1 MLDVK
6 KTMRGG
12 YVIAAVLLAGLL
24 FELAGGISYGD
35 GGTRGVLHMI
45 DVVMS
50 TIYFL
55 LFLLVPVWLGYKK
68 WTACFVAYGV
78 LFGVVGVMGMLGY
91 LGYGFLM
98 RGISFLYFLLIA
110 PFSAVIENIAL
121 SWHMYYSADRI
132 MLIVPLAAYFLAM
145 VFYIVGTILRAHE
158 RALHYSLMR
167 LDSRYEYRMPL
178 EETFEEKHTA

>member
-1 MLDVK
+1 MK

-78 LFGVVGVMGMLGY
+78 LFGVVGVMGMLG
-91 LGYGFLM
+91 L
-98 RGISFLYFLLIA
+98 
-110 PFSAVIENIAL
+110 SA
-121 SWHMYYSADRI
+121 RI
-132 MLIVPLAAYFLAM
+132 IQKRVRYIRARRAATNKEVQA
-145 VFYIVGTILRAHE
+145 
-158 RALHYSLMR
+158 
-167 LDSRYEYRMPL
+167 
-178 EETFEEKHTA
+178 